1 MQAAAISYKKSRLGG
16 VGRQTRWRG
25 LDLFRI
31 VFYRVPHVKPVVPS
45 RSGGHRRERAVE
57 MRLNTK
63 LHGDCRESTDRSK
76 VDPRR

>member
-1 MQAAAISYKKSRLGG
+1 MQAAAISYKGRLGG
-16 VGRQTRWRG
+16 MRRQTWWRE

-31 VFYRVPHVKPVVPS
+31 IFYRVSHVKPVVPS
-45 RSGGHRRERAVE
+45 RSGGHRGERAVE

-63 LHGDCRESTDRSK
+63 LDGDCRESTDRSK